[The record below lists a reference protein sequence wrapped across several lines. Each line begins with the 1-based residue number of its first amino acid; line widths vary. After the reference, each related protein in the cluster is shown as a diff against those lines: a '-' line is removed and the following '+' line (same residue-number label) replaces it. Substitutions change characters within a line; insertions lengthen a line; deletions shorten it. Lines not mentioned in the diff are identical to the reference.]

1 MNPAADF
8 WAGRRVLLTG
18 HTGFKGSWLALWLAR
33 LGARVH
39 GLALPPQTRPSLHV
53 LCAATPALGET
64 IGDIR
69 DPATCAAAME
79 AASPEIVLHLAAQAL
94 VRRSYREPAATYAT
108 NAMGTLNLLEAARS
122 RPGLR
127 AILVATTDKVYR
139 NDGAGRAF
147 REDDPLGGHD
157 PYSASKAAAEIVV
170 ESHRASFLASA
181 GIGVATA
188 RAGNVIGGGDWS
200 EDRVVPD
207 LLRALDAGRPVELR
221 YPGAVR
227 PWQHVLEPLAGY
239 LRHAQA
245 LAEDPGRT
253 PSALNFGPDPGAFL
267 TVRDLVER
275 FSARFSGRPGW
286 TAQPGDHPAEAG
298 YLTLDSARA
307 AATLGWRPRLS
318 ADAAIDWTA
327 GWHAALAAGAPA
339 RDLVLADIERYEGTA
354 P

>member
-1 MNPAADF
+1 MNPSPEF
-8 WAGRRVLLTG
+8 WSGRRVLLTG
-18 HTGFKGSWLALWLAR
+18 HTGFKGSWLAAWLAR

-39 GLALPPQTRPSLHV
+39 GLSLAPETTPSLHA
-53 LCAATPALGET
+53 LLGAAPALGET

-69 DPATCAAAME
+69 DPATCAAAMA

-108 NAMGTLNLLEAARS
+108 NAMGTLNLLEAARG

-139 NDGAGRAF
+139 NDGARRAF
-147 REDDPLGGHD
+147 REEDPLGGHD

-170 ESHRASFLASA
+170 ESHAASFLSRD
-181 GIGVATA
+181 GVRVATA

-200 EDRVVPD
+200 EDRIVPD

-239 LRHAQA
+239 LAHAQA
-245 LAEDPGRT
+245 LAAGDDPV
-253 PSALNFGPDPGAFL
+253 PAALNFGPDPGAFL

-275 FSARFSGRPGW
+275 VSARFGGRPGW
-286 TAQPGDHPAEAG
+286 IAQPGDHPAEAA

-307 AATLGWRPRLS
+307 AATLGWRPRLG
-318 ADAAIDWTA
+318 ADAAIGWTA
-327 GWHAALAAGAPA
+327 DWHAALAAGARA
-339 RDLVLADIERYEGTA
+339 RDLVLADIERYEGAT

>member
-33 LGARVH
+33 PGARVH

-157 PYSASKAAAEIVV
+157 PYSASKAANINFAQCLAKDLAPHGIRVNTV
-170 ESHRASFLASA
+170 CPGMVKTPLNESVWRAWHDQQPPDKRRTYEEWA
-181 GIGVATA
+181 GDKI
-188 RAGNVIGGGDWS
+188 
-200 EDRVVPD
+200 
-207 LLRALDAGRPVELR
+207 RALLPLGR
-221 YPGAVR
+221 
-227 PWQHVLEPLAGY
+227 WQTP
-239 LRHAQA
+239 
-245 LAEDPGRT
+245 EDI
-253 PSALNFGPDPGAFL
+253 ANMVVFL
-267 TVRDLVER
+267 SSDR
-275 FSARFSGRPGW
+275 
-286 TAQPGDHPAEAG
+286 TAQVTGQ
-298 YLTLDSARA
+298 TLNVD
-307 AATLGWRPRLS
+307 GGFVMHW
-318 ADAAIDWTA
+318 
-327 GWHAALAAGAPA
+327 
-339 RDLVLADIERYEGTA
+339 
-354 P
+354 

>member
-1 MNPAADF
+1 MNPSAAF

-18 HTGFKGSWLALWLAR
+18 HTGFKGSWLALWLQR

-39 GLALPPQTRPSLHV
+39 GLALPPETRPSLHA
-53 LCAATPALGET
+53 LCGAAPALGET

-69 DPATCAAAME
+69 DPLACAAAM
-79 AASPEIVLHLAAQAL
+79 AAAEPEIVLHLAAQAL

-108 NAMGTLNLLEAARS
+108 NAMGTLNLLEAARG
-122 RPGLR
+122 RRGLL

-139 NDGAGRAF
+139 NDGARRAF

-157 PYSASKAAAEIVV
+157 PYSASKAAAEIIV
-170 ESHRASFLASA
+170 ESHAASFLAPA
-181 GIGVATA
+181 GVRVATA

-200 EDRVVPD
+200 QDRIVPD

-227 PWQHVLEPLAGY
+227 PWQHVLEPLSGY
-239 LRHAQA
+239 LAHAQA
-245 LAEDPGRT
+245 LAGGSGHAPA
-253 PSALNFGPDPGAFL
+253 ALNFGPDPAAFL
-267 TVRDLVER
+267 TVRELVER
-275 FSARFSGRPGW
+275 FSARFAGRPGW
-286 TAQPGDHPAEAG
+286 TAQPGEHPAEAG

-307 AATLGWRPRLS
+307 AATIGWRPRLS

-327 GWHAALAAGAPA
+327 GWHAALAAGAHA
-339 RDLVLADIERYEGTA
+339 RDLVLADIERYEGTT